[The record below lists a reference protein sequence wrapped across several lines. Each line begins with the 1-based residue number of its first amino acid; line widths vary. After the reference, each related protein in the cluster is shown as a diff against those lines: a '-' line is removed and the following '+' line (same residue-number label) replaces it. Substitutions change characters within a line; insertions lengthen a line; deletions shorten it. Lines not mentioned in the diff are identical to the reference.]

1 MNLNLSRSLWL
12 SILVAAGAIIPRSSL
27 AQDAG
32 TTPAPIPEEARKH
45 FVMGET
51 IFKEA
56 KSADN
61 FSQAATEFA
70 QAVSLAPQFPQA
82 RYNLA
87 LAKESAGDY
96 AGAMADLKTYQ
107 QFKLSDA
114 EARSVQDKIY
124 AVEAKQKMKADAAA
138 SQQAEEQKKIDYQK
152 NFGFL
157 SGVWRR
163 HMFNHAY
170 RYSKWPNAG
179 HSDGLANISLNEK
192 TLEVNLT
199 YGGNYGGEWKLIGA
213 IEGNDSSS
221 IKWILRFRPDD
232 TYKLPD
238 LPITVEID
246 KNIPSLKWKEPG
258 TRLVPNSGQATW
270 WPYSEL
276 SSDGTTDLI
285 REVELTK

>member
-61 FSQAATEFA
+61 FSQAAAEFA

-114 EARSVQDKIY
+114 EARSVQD
-124 AVEAKQKMKADAAA
+124 
-138 SQQAEEQKKIDYQK
+138 
-152 NFGFL
+152 
-157 SGVWRR
+157 
-163 HMFNHAY
+163 
-170 RYSKWPNAG
+170 
-179 HSDGLANISLNEK
+179 
-192 TLEVNLT
+192 
-199 YGGNYGGEWKLIGA
+199 
-213 IEGNDSSS
+213 
-221 IKWILRFRPDD
+221 
-232 TYKLPD
+232 
-238 LPITVEID
+238 
-246 KNIPSLKWKEPG
+246 
-258 TRLVPNSGQATW
+258 
-270 WPYSEL
+270 
-276 SSDGTTDLI
+276 
-285 REVELTK
+285 